1 MSLLLKTKGKT
12 STEPILQL
20 FLTLFAM
27 YVVNN
32 IILDVW
38 RSITGH

>member
-1 MSLLLKTKGKT
+1 MSLLLETKGKT
-12 STEPILQL
+12 SAEPILQL
-20 FLTLFAM
+20 FITLFAM

>member
-1 MSLLLKTKGKT
+1 MSLLLKTKSKT
-12 STEPILQL
+12 SAEPILQL
-20 FLTLFAM
+20 FLTLFGM

>member
-1 MSLLLKTKGKT
+1 MPLLLKTKGKT
-12 STEPILQL
+12 SVEPILQL

-27 YVVNN
+27 YVVNS

-38 RSITGH
+38 RLITGH